1 MPSSQPSN
9 CQRDE
14 SPGEG
19 EGRISE
25 PFPDFDRLTHHGYC
39 LAALI
44 WGTPSAKFMVTDLN
58 TAWFHMTMASKCLE
72 QGLPEANEHIQLSI
86 QIVNMMRRYF
96 VET

>member
-9 CQRDE
+9 CQHDE

-19 EGRISE
+19 EGQMPQ
-25 PFPDFDRLTHHGYC
+25 PFPDFNRLPHHGYC

-44 WGTPSAKFMVTDLN
+44 WSTPPAKFMVTDLN
-58 TAWFHMTMASKCLE
+58 TAWFHMILASQCLE
-72 QGLPEANEHIQLSI
+72 NGLPDAKEHIQLSI
-86 QIVNMMRRYF
+86 RILNAMRHYF